1 MIGVGVVG
9 CGYWGPNLA
18 RNLSALETCELRALC
33 DVDPERVA
41 RLRRHFPSA
50 RASTDFGELLR
61 DPEIDAL
68 AICTPVHTHFP
79 LASEALRAGK
89 HVLVEKPLTHSVE
102 TAELLVDLARRQ
114 GRVLQVD
121 HTFVYSGAVQK
132 LKRYLEAGELGE
144 LLYVDSVRIN
154 LGLFQP
160 DVNVLWDLAAHD
172 VSILSYLVERDPL
185 WVSAIGATHLGPLE
199 SQAYVAL
206 QYEGSLLAHLHV
218 NWLAPVK
225 LRSTVIGGTRRM
237 IVYDD
242 LEPSEKIRVYE
253 KGVTLA
259 SDPHSR
265 ARALVDYRVGDM
277 HAPYI
282 EKLEPLERVCRSF
295 LAAIETGA
303 APLTD
308 GQAGLRV
315 VRVLEAAQQS
325 IRKGGERIALGPRRE
340 AAERA

>member
-18 RNLSALETCELRALC
+18 RNLSELEGCELRALC
-33 DVDPERVA
+33 DQDPQRVA
-41 RLRRHFPSA
+41 RLARRYPAA
-50 RASTDFGELLR
+50 RATTDFGELLR
-61 DPEIDAL
+61 DPDVHAL
-68 AICTPVHTHFP
+68 AICTPVHSHFP
-79 LASEALRAGK
+79 LAQEALQAGK

-102 TAELLVDLARRQ
+102 TARILVDLARRK

-121 HTFVYSGAVQK
+121 HTFVYSAPVQK
-132 LKRYLEAGELGE
+132 LKGYVESGELGD
-144 LLYVDSVRIN
+144 LLYIDSVRIN

-172 VSILSYLVERDPL
+172 VSVLAYLVERDPE
-185 WVSAIGATHLGPLE
+185 WVSAVGAAHFGTLE

-225 LRSTVIGGTRRM
+225 LRSTVIGGTKRM

-259 SDPHSR
+259 SDPGSR

-277 HAPYI
+277 LVPHI
-282 EKLEPLERVCRSF
+282 EKFEPLERVCRSF
-295 LAAIETGA
+295 VAAIETGT
-303 APLTD
+303 PTLTD
-308 GQAGLRV
+308 GEAGLRV

-325 IRKGGERIALGPRRE
+325 IRKGGERIALGERRG